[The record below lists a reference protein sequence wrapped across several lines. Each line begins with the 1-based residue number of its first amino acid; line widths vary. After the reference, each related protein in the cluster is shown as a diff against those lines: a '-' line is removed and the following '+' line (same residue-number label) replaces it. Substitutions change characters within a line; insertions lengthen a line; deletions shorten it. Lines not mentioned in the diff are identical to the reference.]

1 MTDIAIVGAGPA
13 GISAAVAAAEAGA
26 DVTLIDEYARPGG
39 QYFKQPAVSL
49 SLRELPASLAENVAH
64 GRELLDKLSHP
75 KIHLKCSTLVWNITP
90 DRALDLYN
98 LAKVM
103 RQQAGEEPSQG
114 SAQHLQARK
123 VIIASGAYERVVPF
137 AGWTLPGVATVG
149 AAQLLL
155 KGQGLVVGQRVL
167 IAGTGPLLQ
176 LAAVQLLDAGA
187 EVVAILELQS
197 RTEFLSHAS
206 KLFGQ
211 WGKIGQGMAN
221 QKRLMEARVPIKYGY
236 AVIAVSGDAQVEEA
250 IIAKV
255 DVGGRPVPR
264 SEERLAVDSICIN
277 FGFIPATELAR
288 LAGCEQYFDPHF
300 GGLATKTND
309 ELETTRKGIFAAG
322 EVRGIGGVEVA
333 LLEGRIAG
341 LAAAR
346 QLGYKPRHNGD
357 DLQREWKKTRAA
369 IESLSAMFAV
379 KSGVFDAIEDDV
391 MVCRCEE
398 ITAGAIRDA
407 ARAGVAQLNWLKTF
421 NRCGMGRCQGR
432 ICGPVAAQII
442 AAEAKVSVESVG
454 MFTARTPIKPVPL
467 AILGTTGSV
476 VNDTAMEDHVGYGR
490 VRS

>member
-1 MTDIAIVGAGPA
+1 MTEIAIVGAGPA
-13 GISAAVAAAEAGA
+13 GVSAAIAAAEAGA

-39 QYFKQPAVSL
+39 QYFKQPAAAL
-49 SLRELPASLAENVAH
+49 DLRQLPAALAENIAH

-90 DRALDLYN
+90 DRALDLYS
-98 LAKVM
+98 AE
-103 RQQAGEEPSQG
+103 G
-114 SAQHLQARK
+114 AQHLQARK

-137 AGWTLPGVATVG
+137 AGWTLPGVTTVG

-197 RTEFLSHAS
+197 RTEFLSNAS

-221 QKRLMEARVPIKYGY
+221 QKRLMEARVPIKFGY
-236 AVIAVSGDAQVEEA
+236 AVIGASGAEQVEEA
-250 IIAKV
+250 TIAKV

-264 SEERLAVDSICIN
+264 TEERLAVDSICTN
-277 FGFIPATELAR
+277 YGFIPATELTR

-300 GGLATKTND
+300 GSLATKTND
-309 ELETTRKGIFAAG
+309 ELETSRKGIFAAG

-346 QLGYKPRHNGD
+346 QLGYKPRQNGD
-357 DLQREWKKTRAA
+357 DLHREWEKTRAA
-369 IESLSAMFAV
+369 IESLRAMFAV
-379 KSGVFDAIEDDV
+379 KSGMFAAVEDDV

-398 ITAGAIRDA
+398 ITAGAIREA
-407 ARAGVAQLNWLKTF
+407 ARAGVVQLNSLKTY

-467 AILGTTGSV
+467 AIVGTTGSV
-476 VNDTAMEDHVGYGR
+476 VHGTAMEDHVGYGR
-490 VRS
+490 AQVRS